1 MEKFRKYVYA
11 NAEAWQTQKEL
22 ITETIETPSGEQ
34 EVVYNDSVVMVVELG
49 HIVETPAVLDEDGE
63 VVTEAVLST
72 DYCVDILWRSEPH
85 ADFVP
90 TWVVPVGIHT
100 FGSKHAA
107 EYAKAYCE
115 ANPEAEY
122 CNPPAPEELV

>member
-1 MEKFRKYVYA
+1 METLRKYVYA
-11 NAEAWQTQKEL
+11 SQEAWETQKAVIVQTDEEGNESY
-22 ITETIETPSGEQ
+22 TNE
-34 EVVYNDSVVMVVELG
+34 VVMVVELG
-49 HIVETPAVLDEDGE
+49 HVVETPAVLDEDGE

-72 DYCVDILWRSEPH
+72 DYCVDILWRNEAH

-122 CNPPAPEELV
+122 CNPPAPEDLI